1 MRKFVL
7 LAAAAFTAV
16 ATAACSSPSSS
27 TATPPVTPPSAS
39 SGTGAAAD
47 EGAGSAP
54 SPTPT
59 ATATA
64 TPKATATT
72 RKPAGQGGQS
82 TTDWKRA
89 AFKTLG
95 CKRGTGLPDK
105 AEGSSVVYADLT
117 GDGRNEAIVKGS
129 CPTTT
134 ATNELHVFVYGASNP
149 DKVLLDVGRDHY
161 LRKASVD
168 VHGRTIEVEATAL
181 SDDAP
186 RCCPDITITQS
197 WKWAG
202 SGFTTEG
209 PVTEKIS

>member
-7 LAAAAFTAV
+7 LAAAAFTMV
-16 ATAACSSPSSS
+16 ATAACSAPSKS
-27 TATPPVTPPSAS
+27 TATPPVTAPSAS

-59 ATATA
+59 ATAT
-64 TPKATATT
+64 PKATATT
-72 RKPAGQGGQS
+72 SKPAPGQGGQS

-95 CKRGTGLPDK
+95 CKRGTGLPEK

-197 WKWAG
+197 WKWTG
-202 SGFTTEG
+202 SGFTTKG

>member
-7 LAAAAFTAV
+7 LAAAAFTVV
-16 ATAACSSPSSS
+16 ATAACSAPSKS
-27 TATPPVTPPSAS
+27 TATPPVTAPSAS

-59 ATATA
+59 ETA

-72 RKPAGQGGQS
+72 SKPTPGQGGQS

-95 CKRGTGLPDK
+95 CKRGTGLPEK

-186 RCCPDITITQS
+186 RCCPDITVTQS
-197 WKWAG
+197 WKWTG